1 VIEQQTGSS
10 PPQTGEGADA
20 TAGGGAD
27 AEGRAA
33 RRRSSRL
40 KAGDFG
46 QRYALIGA
54 WILVILVFSLLK
66 PDTYFTSG
74 NFQTIFGS
82 QAVLLILALGLIIPL
97 TTGDFDLSIA
107 SVLTLSSMT
116 LALLTVNKGW
126 ALVPA
131 MIAVLLIGLFI
142 GALNGGLVVLLGI
155 DSFIV
160 TLGTGTVSNGIVL
173 WISDSTTV
181 SGVPNF
187 LLDWVIGNRLL
198 GISLAFWYGL
208 LLTFL
213 LWYMFTYTALGRRL
227 LFVGRGRNV
236 SRLSGIAVGRLR
248 WAALMASA
256 FIAALAGIVYT
267 GTLGGSDPTSGLAF
281 LLPAFAAAFLGA
293 TAIQPGRFNA
303 WGTFIAVFFLISG
316 ITGLQL
322 LGVESFVQP
331 LFYGGALVLAV
342 ALSQLVRRR
351 AIKDEAAA
359 GAG

>member
-1 VIEQQTGSS
+1 MESHAGTRAPSEPGAD
-10 PPQTGEGADA
+10 PPPDGAGGPGAARTARTRTSRSTTGE
-20 TAGGGAD
+20 
-27 AEGRAA
+27 
-33 RRRSSRL
+33 L
-40 KAGDFG
+40 I
-46 QRYALIGA
+46 QRYALIGV
-54 WILVILVFSLLK
+54 WIIVIVVFSLLR
-66 PDTYFTSG
+66 PETYFTSG

-107 SVLTLSSMT
+107 SVLALCSMV
-116 LALLTVNKGW
+116 LALLTVDKGW
-126 ALVPA
+126 PLLPA
-131 MIAVLLIGLFI
+131 IIAVLLIGLAV
-142 GALNGGLVVLLGI
+142 GLLNGGLVVLLGI

-160 TLGTGTVSNGIVL
+160 TLGTGTVLNGITL
-173 WISDSTTV
+173 WISGSNTV
-181 SGVPNF
+181 SGVPNV
-187 LLDWVIGNRLL
+187 LTDWIIAKRIF

-208 LLTFL
+208 LLML
-213 LWYMFTYTALGRRL
+213 GLWYVFTYTALGRRL

-248 WAALMASA
+248 WGALAASG
-256 FIAALAGIVYT
+256 FIAALAGVIYT
-267 GTLGGSDPTSGLAF
+267 GTLGGADPTSGLQF

-293 TAIQPGRFNA
+293 TAIQPGRFNP
-303 WGTFIAVFFLISG
+303 WGTAIAVFFLVSG

-322 LGVESFVQP
+322 LGVASFVQQ

-351 AIKDEAAA
+351 EIADEAAA